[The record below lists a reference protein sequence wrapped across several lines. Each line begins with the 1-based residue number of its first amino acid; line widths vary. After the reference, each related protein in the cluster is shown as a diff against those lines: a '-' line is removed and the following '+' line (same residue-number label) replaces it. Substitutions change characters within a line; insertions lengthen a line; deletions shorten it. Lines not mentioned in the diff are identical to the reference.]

1 MEIALSAE
9 ILGCGWFGERKN
21 SQMLAVTALFLAVM
35 KCKVMRES
43 PIIKAKSPISL
54 RRPYHIGAYLSI

>member
-21 SQMLAVTALFLAVM
+21 SQMLAVIALFLAVM
-35 KCKVMRES
+35 KCKVMRGITYPS
-43 PIIKAKSPISL
+43 KPKAQFRFVGHTI
-54 RRPYHIGAYLSI
+54 